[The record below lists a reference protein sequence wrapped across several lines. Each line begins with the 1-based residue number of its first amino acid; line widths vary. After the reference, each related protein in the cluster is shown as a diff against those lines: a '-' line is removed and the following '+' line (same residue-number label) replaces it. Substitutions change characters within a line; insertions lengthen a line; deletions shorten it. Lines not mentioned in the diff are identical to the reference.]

1 MKDFIEYIE
10 ASCKSLG
17 EGRMAY
23 LYKRSVL
30 DGMNDRTKE
39 LLRAGLSDEKVIS
52 DLIID
57 EYGDLK
63 EKYGAFVKAQK
74 KKERA
79 HFMKYAL
86 PIGGLVALV
95 FIFAAYFTVS
105 DFTRAWDKTWLI
117 IVGGIFAMI
126 IFYLSLAIKKL
137 CTMRRIFHPLA
148 RVFIA
153 GCVMLFSVFV
163 FLFLLMMLP
172 ESAVTW
178 PVIPMGVALMLLCDL
193 AFSYVTK
200 QKFRTISFFIYMP
213 AVAAMT
219 YIVLAAYGVVSW
231 SGGWPVVLVGL
242 LVDLV
247 YILAVLAYNMKYFVY
262 RQEAEE

>member
-1 MKDFIEYIE
+1 MKDFVEYIE
-10 ASCKSLG
+10 ESCKNIGS
-17 EGRMAY
+17 GRMSY
-23 LYKRSVL
+23 LYKRSL
-30 DGMNDRTKE
+30 LEGMKIRASE
-39 LLRAGLSDEKVIS
+39 LARAGLRDEKVIG
-52 DLIID
+52 DLVVD
-57 EYGDLK
+57 EYGDLAAGF
-63 EKYGAFVKAQK
+63 GAFIKEQK

-95 FIFAAYFTVS
+95 LIFAAYFTVS

-126 IFYLSLAIKKL
+126 IFCFSLAIKKL
-137 CTMRRIFHPLA
+137 CTMRRIFHPIA
-148 RVFIA
+148 RVLIA
-153 GCVMLFSVFV
+153 GSVMISSVFV

-178 PVIPMGVALMLLCDL
+178 PVLPMGVALVLLCDL
-193 AFSYVTK
+193 AFSYITK

-213 AVAAMT
+213 AVATMA
-219 YIVLAAYGVVSW
+219 YIVLAAYGIVSW

-242 LVDLV
+242 VVDIV

-262 RQEAEE
+262 RQEVEE